1 MMPQLIPAPINT
13 RQLLNLFVFYE
24 ADKGLPSILGRL
36 DCGAMSKR
44 QISACVLGR
53 APDNW
58 QAALDGENFV
68 PRAAFANRLNSV
80 EFQTRIREIVLN
92 AFPEKRRTIFVH
104 IPKCAGSDLTV
115 GLRRQVPMLH
125 YNLAT
130 PEITQKPDLFAALKE
145 IVLCAPFSN
154 TIAISGHVP
163 LRWYQERNLVRY
175 EDDLFTVV
183 REPRSMI
190 FSYISFILTRLK
202 TFVGTKRNDTTNWL
216 KAIGMTEIVPD
227 PSPAYL
233 VEIGSRLLRT
243 PQVTSRN
250 MICNN
255 LARGQAV
262 GAIENAVL
270 TGIEIT
276 ETQRYSAWKQAKFGL
291 PSERRVNESQPL
303 YTPELAPAA
312 DRDFIDE
319 MVSEDLVVYGKIM
332 AALERQGALS
342 IKGTVLA

>member
-1 MMPQLIPAPINT
+1 M
-13 RQLLNLFVFYE
+13 LNLFGFYE
-24 ADKGLPSILGRL
+24 AERGLPSILSRL
-36 DCGAMSKR
+36 DCTSMSKR

-68 PRAAFANRLNSV
+68 PRAVLANRLNSV
-80 EFQTRIREIVLN
+80 EFQTRIREIVLH
-92 AFPEKRRTIFVH
+92 AYPEKRRSIFVH

-115 GLRRQVPMLH
+115 GLRRQVPVLH

-130 PEITQKPDLFAALKE
+130 PEITSKPDFFAALKE
-145 IVLCAPFSN
+145 IALCVPFSE

-163 LRWYQERNLVRY
+163 LRWYQERNLVRF

-202 TFVGTKRNDTTNWL
+202 TFVGKPRNDTTNWL

-227 PSPAYL
+227 PTPEYL

-243 PQVTSRN
+243 PAVTSRN

-255 LARGQAV
+255 LGRGQAA

-276 ETQRYSAWKQAKFGL
+276 ETGRYSAWKLHKFGL

-303 YTPELAPAA
+303 YTPELAPAG
-312 DRDFIDE
+312 DLDFIDE
-319 MVSEDLVVYGKIM
+319 MVAEDQIVYGKIM
-332 AALERQGALS
+332 TALERSNALS
-342 IKGTVLA
+342 IRGAALA

>member
-1 MMPQLIPAPINT
+1 M
-13 RQLLNLFVFYE
+13 
-24 ADKGLPSILGRL
+24 
-36 DCGAMSKR
+36 
-44 QISACVLGR
+44 
-53 APDNW
+53 
-58 QAALDGENFV
+58 
-68 PRAAFANRLNSV
+68 
-80 EFQTRIREIVLN
+80 
-92 AFPEKRRTIFVH
+92 
-104 IPKCAGSDLTV
+104 
-115 GLRRQVPMLH
+115 
-125 YNLAT
+125 
-130 PEITQKPDLFAALKE
+130 
-145 IVLCAPFSN
+145 LCAPFSN

-255 LARGQAV
+255 LARGQAA

-319 MVSEDLVVYGKIM
+319 MVSEDLVVYGKIV

>member
-1 MMPQLIPAPINT
+1 MPQLIPAPVNT
-13 RQLLNLFVFYE
+13 RQLLNLFAFYE
-24 ADKGLPSILGRL
+24 ADKGLPSILSRL
-36 DCGAMSKR
+36 DCAAMSKR

-58 QAALDGENFV
+58 QAAVDGENYV
-68 PRAAFANRLNSV
+68 PRAALANRLNSV

-92 AFPEKRRTIFVH
+92 AFPEKRRSIFVH

-115 GLRRQVPMLH
+115 GLRRQVPVLH

-130 PEITQKPDLFAALKE
+130 PEITPKADLFVALRE
-145 IVLCAPFSN
+145 IVLCAPFAD

-163 LRWYQERNLVRY
+163 LRWYQERNLVRF

-183 REPRSMI
+183 REPRSMV

-202 TFVGTKRNDTTNWL
+202 NFVGKKRNDTTNWL
-216 KAIGMTEIVPD
+216 KGIGMTEIVPD
-227 PSPAYL
+227 PTPEYL

-243 PQVTSRN
+243 PAVTSRN

-255 LARGQAV
+255 LGRGQAAS
-262 GAIENAVL
+262 AIENAVL

-276 ETQRYSAWKQAKFGL
+276 ETQRYSAWKLRKFGL

-303 YTPELAPAA
+303 FTPELAPAA
-312 DRDFIDE
+312 DREFIDE
-319 MVSEDLVVYGKIM
+319 MVAEDQVVYAKIM
-332 AALERQGALS
+332 AALERHDTLS
-342 IKGTVLA
+342 ISGAALA